1 MYYDLDLVIRKQIRS
16 TNQKSK
22 CQHVVMPAVPP
33 TWRGPRRRRLGRCLC
48 CSGCQCRT
56 AAATRNDAERRHA
69 VFEVSAYRRECHCRA
84 RDSNYLIDRCYG
96 GLCSWPFLATAGCAD
111 SAAGGNSRLREF
123 AKGYIGLSSHH
134 DTNLNY
140 SKNEESLC
148 TPYGWRLPWPGRLKR
163 VAGDMGNSIFFNF
176 LRVLFLLVELLLVT
190 VKISW

>member
-1 MYYDLDLVIRKQIRS
+1 MYYDLELVIRKQIRS

-84 RDSNYLIDRCYG
+84 RVSNYIIYRCSVRGHCWLRRLSG
-96 GLCSWPFLATAGCAD
+96 GRKF
-111 SAAGGNSRLREF
+111 SAPRVCERLYRLEFSSRYEL
-123 AKGYIGLSSHH
+123 
-134 DTNLNY
+134 
-140 SKNEESLC
+140 
-148 TPYGWRLPWPGRLKR
+148 
-163 VAGDMGNSIFFNF
+163 
-176 LRVLFLLVELLLVT
+176 ELLEERRVSMYAVWMAPALARALEEGGR
-190 VKISW
+190 